1 MRFWGMKLIGAV
13 LAAALVCAGPAVA
26 AKPPKNGQPN
36 NNLTIKSS
44 AGTVTFGRSVTISG
58 NTKGMAAGTV
68 IEVQQNPYPYAG
80 FKPTG
85 KTGVV
90 DPSGNYSI
98 PGVVPQAHTQ
108 YKVMA
113 KTSPPTESGT
123 TFVQVRLR
131 VSFRVSDSTPKRG
144 SLVRFSGT
152 VAPAHD
158 GKPVLIQKKTSTGY
172 KTVARTTL
180 LDNGT
185 DTSKYSKRLRIRRNG
200 TYRVVVQSVDQ
211 DHLNGTSRTRTLRV
225 H

>member
-1 MRFWGMKLIGAV
+1 MKKLGAA
-13 LAAALVCAGPAVA
+13 LAAILVCAGPAVA
-26 AKPPKNGQPN
+26 AKPPPKPGQPN

-44 AGTVTFGRSVTISG
+44 ANTVTFGKTVTISG
-58 NTKGMAAGTV
+58 TTKGMAAGTT

-98 PGVVPQAHTQ
+98 PGIAPQVHTQ
-108 YKVMA
+108 YKVTA
-113 KTSPPTESGT
+113 KTSPPQDSAAVT
-123 TFVQVRLR
+123 VQVRLR
-131 VSFRVSDSTPKRG
+131 VSFSVSDTTPKKG
-144 SLVRFSGT
+144 ALVRFSGT

-172 KTVARTTL
+172 KTIARTTL

-185 DTSKYSKRLRIRRNG
+185 DTSKYSKKIRVRSNS

-211 DHLNGTSRTRTLRV
+211 DHLNGTSRSRTLRV